1 MSGGVFALVIVAVV
15 LVCCGGP
22 IAAGVFFWNR
32 VSDAVSGQASASITS
47 CEVVTGRAQ
56 VEYTITNPGPG
67 DRSFVVDIEVVNSS
81 GSRVGSISDFVPT
94 VDSGAT
100 AQESAVIV
108 LQESGG
114 TSCRITHIT

>member
-22 IAAGVFFWNR
+22 IAAVAIVWNR
-32 VSDAVSGQASASITS
+32 VSSAVGGEASASITS

-56 VEYTITNPGPG
+56 VEYTITNPGPSP
-67 DRSFVVDIEVVNSS
+67 RSFVVDIEVVDSS

-94 VDSGAT
+94 VNSGAT
-100 AQESAVIV
+100 AEENAVIV
-108 LQESGG
+108 LEESGG
-114 TSCRITHIT
+114 ASCRITDVT